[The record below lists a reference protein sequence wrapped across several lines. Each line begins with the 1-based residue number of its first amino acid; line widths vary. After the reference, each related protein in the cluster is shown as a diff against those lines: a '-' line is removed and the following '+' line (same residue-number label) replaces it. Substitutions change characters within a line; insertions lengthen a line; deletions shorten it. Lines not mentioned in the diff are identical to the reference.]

1 VAGSV
6 LSVAT
11 PATAQVSEPP
21 AAVERFDV
29 RDLEGEWY
37 EVATTRSGPCVRD
50 TRFTIGRPTGRHA
63 DVVRICTG
71 RGGIEGRRGRVRGP
85 RDGTGMLSLRFAPS
99 VFGWVPGV
107 WTDYWVLAAGDGETW
122 MLLGDRRRRRL
133 VVWARVVSLD
143 EAALAAAIGE
153 ARRQGFDVE
162 RLAAVPHTGGATGLS
177 GQ

>member
-1 VAGSV
+1 
-6 LSVAT
+6 
-11 PATAQVSEPP
+11 
-21 AAVERFDV
+21 
-29 RDLEGEWY
+29 
-37 EVATTRSGPCVRD
+37 
-50 TRFTIGRPTGRHA
+50 
-63 DVVRICTG
+63 
-71 RGGIEGRRGRVRGP
+71 
-85 RDGTGMLSLRFAPS
+85 
-99 VFGWVPGV
+99 
-107 WTDYWVLAAGDGETW
+107 